1 LKKLLTGGG
10 FDHNRV
16 IIFMVAK
23 GIQFVQGKLNPKYLE
38 GFRKKIHNS
47 SLKKHGY
54 QISLQVTFKFR
65 NFDVRKKQMF

>member
-1 LKKLLTGGG
+1 
-10 FDHNRV
+10 
-16 IIFMVAK
+16 MVAK